1 MTPAAAPAL
10 LRRTD
15 EIRSILRTLSH
26 RQSRVY
32 VCNALAEPDSDACE
46 SRILGPDWR
55 LPHFFWRPEDIR
67 HCPAHL
73 RDLLPAGEILL
84 DFSAVTPQGDEVR
97 FRVAR
102 SMTVHFPD
110 SSAALLSGFPD
121 VVQYL
126 PAERPVEA

>member
-10 LRRTD
+10 LRRAD
-15 EIRSILRTLSH
+15 EIRSVLRTLSH

-32 VCNALAEPDSDACE
+32 VCNALAEPGSDPCE

-55 LPHFFWRPEDIR
+55 LPHFFWRPEDSR
-67 HCPAHL
+67 HCPADL
-73 RDLLPAGEILL
+73 RELRPAGEVVL
-84 DFSAVTPQGDEVR
+84 DFSAVTPHGDEVR
-97 FRVAR
+97 FRVVR
-102 SMTVHFPD
+102 SLAVHFPD

-126 PAERPVEA
+126 PIERPVEA